1 VLFQPL
7 TCWNTAKTLFWII
20 LRQSP
25 TDRLLDQ
32 DDELALATV
41 LLSAQPSRQPSVL
54 VTKSRFDFEAVK
66 APLVQ
71 PIAQAVDEHSA
82 ALRATQIVSHSG

>member
-1 VLFQPL
+1 MPL
-7 TCWNTAKTLFWII
+7 TCWNTAKALFWII

-41 LLSAQPSRQPSVL
+41 LLSAQP
-54 VTKSRFDFEAVK
+54 F
-66 APLVQ
+66 APAKRSGDE
-71 PIAQAVDEHSA
+71 IA
-82 ALRATQIVSHSG
+82 L